1 MFNDSQ
7 SFYYC
12 EQYDLTNTVQRNVQ
26 KDDEGKKLPI
36 WKTVLNVAFKTSANW
51 KLYQSMYQSNFSIH
65 NTMQ

>member
-36 WKTVLNVAFKTSANW
+36 WENGIKFCIQN
-51 KLYQSMYQSNFSIH
+51 
-65 NTMQ
+65 